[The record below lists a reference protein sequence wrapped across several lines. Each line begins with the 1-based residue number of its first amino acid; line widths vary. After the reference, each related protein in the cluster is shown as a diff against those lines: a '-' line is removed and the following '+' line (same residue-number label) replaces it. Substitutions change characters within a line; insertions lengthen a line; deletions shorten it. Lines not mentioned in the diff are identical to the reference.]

1 MSKNYEGLSITF
13 YKYYKLNDLDIERKN
28 FYELLERCDVKGKII
43 IAKEGINGAVA
54 GKTRNV
60 EKFMKDIKEF
70 PNLFDLSFRVTKTNQ
85 ECFKRRLVKI
95 RPELVPLGKDEVS
108 PKTEGGGKKITPK
121 ELKKWYEEGKEFKI
135 LDARNDYEYEIG
147 RFKNSLNPNIT
158 KFRDF
163 KNSLGKFKDLKEKP
177 IVTFCTGG
185 IRCEKAS
192 ALMKK
197 KGFNNVYKLEGG
209 IIEFMK
215 VDTQKKYWEGELFVF
230 DKRETITHKD
240 VV

>member
-1 MSKNYEGLSITF
+1 MSTNYKGLSITF
-13 YKYYKLNDLDIERKN
+13 YKYYTLKNLDDERQD

-43 IAKEGINGAVA
+43 IANEGINGAVA
-54 GKTRNV
+54 GKTSNV
-60 EKFMKDIKEF
+60 KDFMHEIKKF
-70 PNLFDLSFRVTKTNQ
+70 PGLSKLNFRITKTNQ

-95 RPELVPLGKDEVS
+95 RPELVPLGKDEIS
-108 PKTEGGGKKITPK
+108 PKTLGGGKTITPTQ
-121 ELKKWYEEGKEFKI
+121 LKQWYEQGKDFKI

-163 KNSLGKFKDLKEKP
+163 KNSLEKFKDLKNKP

-192 ALMKK
+192 ALMKE
-197 KGFNNVYKLEGG
+197 KGFEKVYKLEGG
-209 IIEFMK
+209 VIEFMK
-215 VDTQKKYWEGELFVF
+215 VDTHKKYWDGELFVF

-240 VV
+240 VI